1 MVSSSS
7 RVSSW
12 PSSSAGARS
21 SVLTMSPAR
30 RCNSRLTVGV
40 PSRASAPRGG
50 QPSRLLNQSG
60 DEPDDVVELR
70 AAEKGGGSRKSGQ
83 AEPL

>member
-1 MVSSSS
+1 VQL
-7 RVSSW
+7 
-12 PSSSAGARS
+12 ALDG
-21 SVLTMSPAR
+21 R
-30 RCNSRLTVGV
+30 RAQQGVG
-40 PSRASAPRGG
+40 APRGG